1 LIIGDTKRW
10 RGVGR
15 APFAFG
21 DFQFCN
27 LAGLHCDL
35 LRDFDPHIVLSP
47 LVGDDFDVVE
57 IAIILARFEYKG
69 RYRAIST
76 YVPHAA
82 IICAE
87 VAHAAPAIDFD
98 LLVLPAGPTTNA

>member
-1 LIIGDTKRW
+1 MIIGDTKRW

-27 LAGLHCDL
+27 LAGLHSDL
-35 LRDFDPHIVLSP
+35 LRGFDPHIVLSP

-57 IAIILARFEYKG
+57 VAIILARFEYNG
-69 RYRAIST
+69 RYGAIST
-76 YVPHAA
+76 YVPNAA

-98 LLVLPAGPTTNA
+98 LLVLPAGPITNA